1 MSQTEDD
8 AELVISNEEYFSDA
22 EADEDESPKTD
33 SEVEK
38 GASDSPKTDSEV
50 GKGAS
55 DSPKTDSEVEKGAS
69 DSTKTDSEV
78 GKDASDSPKT
88 DSELSKRSS
97 EPSSSRDRRASS
109 LSTSRGRARRFKT
122 PQKGFPSKLLET
134 TNRPN
139 PDLFSGLEGTTRL
152 NENIF
157 TERVSPVHSNNI
169 GPALQA
175 PRFSHRPSNQS
186 YVRHIGPALQAPRLA
201 DYRSSSNSHSF
212 VQHIGPALQATRFGQ
227 VPQPILSS
235 YRRPRLPLS
244 DDNLHLNPVNY
255 ISNLLPCLILFCSL
269 N

>member
-38 GASDSPKTDSEV
+38 GASDSPKADSEV
-50 GKGAS
+50 GKDAS
-55 DSPKTDSEVEKGAS
+55 DSPKTDSEV
-69 DSTKTDSEV
+69 
-78 GKDASDSPKT
+78 GKDAADSPKT

-134 TNRPN
+134 TERPN
-139 PDLFSGLEGTTRL
+139 PELFNGLEGTTRL

-157 TERVSPVHSNNI
+157 TERVSPVHSNST